1 MYKEEQFSSHK
12 HQITNKCQALNPKFQ
27 NEMYVPLCLQFE
39 VRYEICLR
47 FDACFSFCALVSL
60 WLTVTVNLS
69 KM

>member
-47 FDACFSFCALVSL
+47 FDACF
-60 WLTVTVNLS
+60 
-69 KM
+69 